1 MAARAQMSYLRRK
14 ETGMR
19 KVASYNP
26 VKASPLTKQLT
37 KSFGI
42 KPRLAVPKKS
52 NECHE
57 LSQ

>member
-1 MAARAQMSYLRRK
+1 MSYLRRK